1 MLSYIGGKNR
11 QGCWLRDYVPTDTKT
26 YVEVFG
32 GMMWVF
38 LKMDLKKYKNI
49 ERVIYNDIRPQNINL
64 WRCVKDYNKLYEVS
78 KNIPV
83 EDSDL
88 FKKWQKEVY
97 EHEYDLSVNDYEM
110 AYKYAYLLSQVWSG
124 TNPSTGNL
132 IKNGG
137 YIPKGSDVYR
147 SKFEIWRK
155 KLIDPKFQ
163 NYIDKITVVEG
174 LDYKEVIEKYDSPE
188 TYFYIDPP
196 YYNCEH
202 YYTEN
207 DFGLDDHIKLAKQI
221 DTIKGMFTL
230 SYYEFD
236 LLKEWYPYNSF
247 TPRYHW
253 HKKAYTKNAG
263 ATKDGKQNKS
273 VELIINNFY
282 YELN

>member
-11 QGCWLRDYVPTDTKT
+11 QGCWLRDYVPTDTKK

-38 LKMDLKKYKNI
+38 LKMDLKKFDKI
-49 ERVIYNDIRPQNINL
+49 EEVVYNDIRPQNINL

-78 KNIPV
+78 KNIPI
-83 EDSDL
+83 EDPIL
-88 FKKWQKEVY
+88 FKQWQKEVY
-97 EHEYDLSVNDYEM
+97 EHEWDLSVNDYEM

-132 IKNGG
+132 IQKGG
-137 YIPKGSDVYR
+137 YTPKGSDEYR
-147 SKFEIWRK
+147 SKFEIWRN

-163 NYIDKITVVEG
+163 KYIDKITIVEG
-174 LDYKEVIEKYDSPE
+174 LDYLELIDKHDGPD

-196 YYNCEH
+196 YFNCEH

-207 DFGLDDHIKLAKQI
+207 DFGLNDHIKLADK
-221 DTIKGMFTL
+221 IKSTDARWTL

-236 LLKEWYPYNSF
+236 KLNEWYPEGDYKWY
-247 TPRYHW
+247 RKEY
-253 HKKAYTKNAG
+253 KKNAG
-263 ATKDGKQNKS
+263 AVKDGTQTKS
-273 VELIINNFY
+273 VELIINNY
-282 YELN
+282 

>member
-11 QGCWLRDYVPTDTKT
+11 QGCWLRDYVPTDTKK

-38 LKMDLKKYKNI
+38 LKMDLKKFDKI
-49 ERVIYNDIRPQNINL
+49 EEVVYNDIRPQNINL

-78 KNIPV
+78 KNIPI
-83 EDSDL
+83 EDPIL
-88 FKKWQKEVY
+88 FKQWQKEVY
-97 EHEYDLSVNDYEM
+97 EHEWDLSVNDYEM

-132 IKNGG
+132 IQKGG
-137 YIPKGSDVYR
+137 YTPKGGGPYR
-147 SKFEIWRK
+147 SKFEIWRN

-163 NYIDKITVVEG
+163 KYIDKITIVEG
-174 LDYKEVIEKYDSPE
+174 LDYLDLIDKHDGPD

-207 DFGLDDHIKLAKQI
+207 DFGLNDHIKLADK
-221 DTIKGMFTL
+221 IKGTDGRWTL

-236 LLKEWYPYNSF
+236 KLNEWYPEGDYKWY
-247 TPRYHW
+247 RKEY
-253 HKKAYTKNAG
+253 KKNAG
-263 ATKDGKQNKS
+263 AVKDGTQTKS
-273 VELIINNFY
+273 VELIINNY
-282 YELN
+282 

>member
-11 QGCWLRDYVPTDTKT
+11 QGCWLRDYVPTTTKR

-38 LKMDLKKYKNI
+38 LKMDLKKFDNL
-49 ERVIYNDIRPQNINL
+49 EEVIYNDIRPQNINL

-78 KNIPV
+78 KNIPI
-83 EDSDL
+83 EDPIL
-88 FKKWQKEVY
+88 FKQWQKEVY
-97 EHEYDLSVNDYEM
+97 EHQYDLSVNDYEM

-132 IKNGG
+132 IERGG
-137 YIPKGSDVYR
+137 YTPKDGEYR
-147 SKFEIWRK
+147 SKFEIWRT

-163 NYIDKITVVEG
+163 KYIDKITVIEG
-174 LDYKEVIEKYDSPE
+174 LDYLDVIDKYDGPD

-202 YYTEN
+202 YYTEK
-207 DFGLDDHIKLAKQI
+207 DFRLGDHIKLADKI
-221 DTIKGMFTL
+221 RTIQGKFTL

-236 LLKEWYPYNSF
+236 LLNDWYGETRYKWHTKEY
-247 TPRYHW
+247 
-253 HKKAYTKNAG
+253 KKNAG
-263 ATKDGKQNKS
+263 ATKSGKQSKS
-273 VELIINNFY
+273 VELIINNY
-282 YELN
+282 